1 MLDFNNQVWASLS
14 GPYEI
19 SNLGLIKNKRTN
31 RPLKPHK
38 IGTDYYV
45 SLYRHANRG
54 QRKTIRVKE
63 LLTQEFPD
71 SPVKIDSDWFEQIRL
86 RYFKKE
92 RPKAKPK
99 FSRTCVDCGIGTNN
113 YRCSACWAK
122 KRGIGAHEEGVGYFS
137 GRVIC
142 GRKSW

>member
-19 SNLGLIKNKRTN
+19 SNLGLVRNKRTN
-31 RPLKPHK
+31 RLLKPHK
-38 IGTDYYV
+38 NGIDYYV

-54 QRKTIRVKE
+54 QRKTIRVRE

-71 SPVKIDSDWFEQIRL
+71 SPVKIDSEWFEQIRL
-86 RYFKKE
+86 KYFKTKG
-92 RPKAKPK
+92 PKSKPK
-99 FSRTCVDCGIGTNN
+99 FSRTCVDCGTGTNN
-113 YRCSACWAK
+113 YRCAECWAK
-122 KRGIGAHEEGVGYFS
+122 RRGVGAHEGGVGYFS
-137 GRVIC
+137 GRVVC